1 MIRKSNGITT
11 LAAVVSL
18 TVLLASCAIVP
29 SGEEP
34 ETPTESESSGPAADQ
49 SESTGSGTR
58 ESGDDAEQMSD
69 RFETEDEARQARAEA
84 EAEREAAERAE
95 EEAAEREAAERAEE
109 QAAEREAAEQAAA
122 QEAERA
128 EASARAE
135 REAAEREAAEAA
147 ARAEAEREAAERAE
161 REEAEAQ
168 AQREAAEQAATEEA
182 AGAAE
187 AEAQAEAQAEAEA
200 EAEEATTAQAGDG
213 ADEGADEADSAA
225 DEDEPG
231 PADRADAEMA
241 SADAG
246 DAVEAAE
253 DPIVA
258 DSDADTI
265 IPRTEENIARLGED
279 LTPMG
284 SIRAGNEDGTIPAW
298 DGGLRRE
305 DWPEGYQVGDRHPD
319 PFADDEPLFTITG
332 ENYQEYS
339 DRLSAGQVALFERY
353 PETYF
358 MKVYP
363 SRRSAS
369 FPERIYEAT
378 IDNASTGRLVAE
390 GEGVTDVYEGF
401 PFPLAQNAYELM
413 WNHKLKYK
421 GIGGARY
428 NNQVVPTSGGNF
440 QLIKL
445 REELLGL
452 YYQEGM
458 RIEDTNNILL
468 YFFQEVESPA
478 RLAGNIL
485 LVHETLNQL
494 EQPRQAWIYNPGQR
508 RVRRAPNVAY
518 DNPGTASDGLRT
530 NDMTDMFNGAMD
542 RYNWEVVGKK
552 EMYIPYNSYAAHS
565 GDITPDD
572 LVRPG
577 HLNPEHMRY
586 ELHRVWIVEADLKEG
601 TRHIHPRRT
610 FYLDEDSYQIALT
623 DHYDQRGEL
632 WRVSEAH
639 TINYY
644 ELPTYWSS
652 ILSHMDLQSGRYVAT
667 GLDNQDP
674 VPSFNVELS
683 PSNYTP
689 QALRTRGRR

>member
-1 MIRKSNGITT
+1 MSNPITISMKL
-11 LAAVVSL
+11 LAAVSL
-18 TVLLASCAIVP
+18 AVWLTACGIAP
-29 SGEEP
+29 TEP
-34 ETPTESESSGPAADQ
+34 ESEAGPD
-49 SESTGSGTR
+49 GSGGA
-58 ESGDDAEQMSD
+58 SDPAMSD
-69 RFETEDEARQARAEA
+69 RFQSDDEQAAA
-84 EAEREAAERAE
+84 EAEREAAERAAA
-95 EEAAEREAAERAEE
+95 EEAAQRRAEERAAVEAERKAAEQAAAEEVAQREAEERAAAEAQREAAEQAAAEE
-109 QAAEREAAEQAAA
+109 AARREAEQRAAAEAEREAAEQAAA
-122 QEAERA
+122 EAAARREAEERATA
-128 EASARAE
+128 EAQ
-135 REAAEREAAEAA
+135 REAREGADEATVEAEQAAGQEAA
-147 ARAEAEREAAERAE
+147 ARA
-161 REEAEAQ
+161 
-168 AQREAAEQAATEEA
+168 T
-182 AGAAE
+182 AE
-187 AEAQAEAQAEAEA
+187 AEQQGSETQPETEDEQAEKPADQA
-200 EAEEATTAQAGDG
+200 AGT
-213 ADEGADEADSAA
+213 EAA
-225 DEDEPG
+225 DDNAVVASDQIPGVIED
-231 PADRADAEMA
+231 
-241 SADAG
+241 S
-246 DAVEAAE
+246 
-253 DPIVA
+253 
-258 DSDADTI
+258 
-265 IPRTEENIARLGED
+265 EENIARLGND

-284 SIRAGNEDGTIPAW
+284 SIRAGNADGTIPAW
-298 DGGLRRE
+298 DGGITE
-305 DWPEGYQVGDRHPD
+305 DNWPAGYQVGDRHPD
-319 PFADDEPLFTITG
+319 PYSDDEPLFTITG
-332 ENYQEYS
+332 ENYQEYA
-339 DRLSAGQVALFERY
+339 DRLSVGQQALFEQY
-353 PETYF
+353 PDTYF

-378 IDNASTGRLVAE
+378 LDNARTGRLVAN
-390 GEGVTDVYEGF
+390 GEGVEDVYEGF
-401 PFPLAQNAYELM
+401 PFPIPQNAYELM
-413 WNHKLKYK
+413 WNHKLKFK

-428 NNQVVPTSGGNF
+428 NNQVVPTAGGNY

-452 YYQEGM
+452 YYKEGM
-458 RIEDTNNILL
+458 TIEETNNILL

-485 LVHETLNQL
+485 LVHETLNQVR
-494 EQPRQAWIYNPGQR
+494 QSRQAWIYNPGQR

-552 EMYIPYNSYAAHS
+552 EMYIPYNSYQAHS
-565 GDITPDD
+565 GDLEVDD

-586 ELHRVWIVEADLKEG
+586 ELHRVWIVDANLKEG

-644 ELPTYWSS
+644 DLPSYWST
-652 ILSHMDLQSGRYVAT
+652 ILSHMDLQSGRYAAT

-674 VPSFNVELS
+674 VGNFNVELS
-683 PSNYTP
+683 PGSYTP